1 MLTFSSLSPSLVCDY
16 VLFGYS
22 TDEVHSI
29 SRIFVYLVYVGKFS
43 TWKVCNDFRF
53 CDVSPGALEVIE
65 MVKSCARFY
74 LPLLFKSFRSSRPH
88 HLFPRH
94 WGASSV
100 IGSMVDDRSS
110 FFLLLSFVCFCL
122 CSVFMGLS
130 CTSFI
135 KPAFLLDKSVDW

>member
-1 MLTFSSLSPSLVCDY
+1 MFPFSSLFPSLVCDY

-22 TDEVHSI
+22 TDEVHSV
-29 SRIFVYLVYVGKFS
+29 SRIFVYFVYLVYVGKFS

-53 CDVSPGALEVIE
+53 RDLSPGVLEVIE

-88 HLFPRH
+88 HLFPHH

-100 IGSMVDDRSS
+100 IGSVADDRFS
-110 FFLLLSFVCFCL
+110 FFL
-122 CSVFMGLS
+122 
-130 CTSFI
+130 
-135 KPAFLLDKSVDW
+135 

>member
-1 MLTFSSLSPSLVCDY
+1 MFPFSFLFPSLVCDY

-22 TDEVHSI
+22 TDEVHSV

-53 CDVSPGALEVIE
+53 RDLSPGALEVIE

-88 HLFPRH
+88 NLFPH
-94 WGASSV
+94 HCGASSV
-100 IGSMVDDRSS
+100 NGYVADDRFS
-110 FFLLLSFVCFCL
+110 FFLLLSFVCF
-122 CSVFMGLS
+122 S
-130 CTSFI
+130 
-135 KPAFLLDKSVDW
+135 